1 MTLQSIEQIRESLH
15 FFHRDGVVN
24 YLHLL
29 EKIHELLVDWL
40 KALPVLGFQ
49 MMCGTDVT
57 CF

>member
-1 MTLQSIEQIRESLH
+1 MTMQSIEQICETLL
-15 FFHRDGVVN
+15 FFHRDRAVN

>member
-1 MTLQSIEQIRESLH
+1 MTIQSIEQIRESL

-40 KALPVLGFQ
+40 KALALLDSRG
-49 MMCGTDVT
+49 MCGTDVT
-57 CF
+57 